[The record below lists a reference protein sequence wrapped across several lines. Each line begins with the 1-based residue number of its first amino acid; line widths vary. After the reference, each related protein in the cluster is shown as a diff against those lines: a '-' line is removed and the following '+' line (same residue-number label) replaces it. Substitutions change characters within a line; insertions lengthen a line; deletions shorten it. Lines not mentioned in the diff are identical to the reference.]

1 MKTHT
6 LQCLTR
12 TGELTGERIDFR
24 VVGLNVTIE
33 WRFERQCGTYE
44 KQPIDLA
51 AWELGNL
58 GVHQQED
65 GQYSLERARL
75 IWNALV
81 QSKGGTLWFETKDAK

>member
-6 LQCLTR
+6 LQCSTR
-12 TGELTGERIDFR
+12 TGALTGERIDFH

-58 GVHQQED
+58 GVIQQED

-81 QSKGGTLWFETKDAK
+81 QNKRCKVEQ